1 MGNCKIDLKPKIY
14 LFFHGLILP
23 FFKDVNPLYRQATV
37 KYQNP
42 TYRGYKVAAALDSN
56 QWDKY
61 RHS

>member
-1 MGNCKIDLKPKIY
+1 MGNSKIEV
-14 LFFHGLILP
+14 FFFISYKYIFGY

-56 QWDKY
+56 Q
-61 RHS
+61 

>member
-1 MGNCKIDLKPKIY
+1 MGNCKIDLNLKPEF
-14 LFFHGLILP
+14 LFS

-56 QWDKY
+56 Q
-61 RHS
+61 